1 MSVKDFALWSL
12 LAWLWGSSFLAIDIG
27 VEAIAP
33 LPLAAIRM
41 SVGAVALLAVLA
53 LRGGNLRLGLRG
65 WLIALVLGG
74 TGNAMPF
81 VLIAYAET
89 QVASGLA
96 ALIMGTAP
104 LLTIL
109 LAPSVAREGS
119 LTPMIL
125 FGGCLGFAGVAVL
138 VGPDAL
144 LGGGGD
150 LLPKVALLGAA
161 SCYAG
166 TALLT
171 RRFAY
176 PDAMQMAV
184 ASVLAGAVVLSA
196 LAFLRPAPLAMPPL
210 DASLAALYLGLGPTA
225 LAALIYFSLVPRIG
239 ARRLQQVN
247 YAVPVIGTV
256 LGVVFLGETLQWS
269 FSLALVL
276 ILGGVIVVTR
286 PSPSDA
292 APAAPEKAV

>member
-161 SCYAG
+161 RVEPLGDAEVDHLGAPVRRDDDVGGLEVAVHQARLVGRGEPGGHLARDGRQGPRFCQQRRRKELLPGQAAG
-166 TALLT
+166 RPILL
-171 RRFAY
+171 
-176 PDAMQMAV
+176 PLGV
-184 ASVLAGAVVLSA
+184 AHRGPGPGAAPQPGRYLHEHEAGVVLK
-196 LAFLRPAPLAMPPL
+196 LA
-210 DASLAALYLGLGPTA
+210 D
-225 LAALIYFSLVPRIG
+225 
-239 ARRLQQVN
+239 
-247 YAVPVIGTV
+247 
-256 LGVVFLGETLQWS
+256 
-269 FSLALVL
+269 
-276 ILGGVIVVTR
+276 
-286 PSPSDA
+286 
-292 APAAPEKAV
+292 